1 MSRIPLLP
9 PVVPPHV
16 FCLLAEGVT
25 WANVRR
31 APVPGFADSRHFA
44 YAANTVGAGPT
55 GTPLLSREA
64 IADAVDVARK
74 VSGDRLT
81 RASVVFPDSW
91 ARILPIEF
99 DTLPDSEDAVRE
111 MVLWKLKKLL
121 PGISED
127 LSVVFEEMPKAG
139 DGGELRLLVAAAPL
153 EMIRSIEQSF
163 EAVGVRIG
171 LLAPASL
178 VLFEGLSPFFLSASG
193 GDYGLLHRSPGSL
206 VFVIARNGS
215 PIFFRQRPEE
225 ELEEGEDQDQEVRL
239 SLSYYF
245 EKLHGGALSAVYVHD
260 AAPGR
265 ELVSASALPVKPT
278 PVSGS
283 LFSADGGFDEKIA
296 ARPELL
302 AAFAAVY
309 EKG

>member
-206 VFVIARNGS
+206 VIVIARNGS

-283 LFSADGGFDEKIA
+283 LFSADRGFDEKIA
-296 ARPELL
+296 SRPELL

>member
-1 MSRIPLLP
+1 MKIPLLP

-16 FCLLAEGVT
+16 FCLLAEGMT

-31 APVPGFADSRHFA
+31 EPVPGFVDSRHFP
-44 YAANTVGAGPT
+44 YPANTVGAGPT
-55 GTPLLSREA
+55 GTPLFTREA
-64 IADAVDVARK
+64 IVDAVDVARRL
-74 VSGDRLT
+74 SGSRLA

-91 ARILPIEF
+91 ARILPIDF
-99 DTLPDSEDAVRE
+99 DTLPESEDAVRE

-127 LSVVFEEMPKAG
+127 LSVVFEQMPKAG
-139 DGGELRLLVAAAPL
+139 EGGELRLLVAAAPM
-153 EMIRSIEQSF
+153 EMVRSIEQSF
-163 EAVGVRIG
+163 EAVGIRVG

-178 VLFEGLSPFFLSASG
+178 VLFEGLSPLLRSLAG

-215 PIFFRQRPEE
+215 PVFFRQRPEE
-225 ELEEGEDQDQEVRL
+225 EGEEGEDQDQEVRL

-245 EKLHGGALSAVYVHD
+245 EKLHGGELSAVYVHD
-260 AAPGR
+260 SAPGR

-278 PVSGS
+278 RLSGS
-283 LFSADGGFDEKIA
+283 LFSADRGFDERVL

-302 AAFAAVY
+302 SAFAAVHG
-309 EKG
+309 KG

>member
-1 MSRIPLLP
+1 
-9 PVVPPHV
+9 
-16 FCLLAEGVT
+16 
-25 WANVRR
+25 
-31 APVPGFADSRHFA
+31 
-44 YAANTVGAGPT
+44 
-55 GTPLLSREA
+55 
-64 IADAVDVARK
+64 
-74 VSGDRLT
+74 
-81 RASVVFPDSW
+81 VFPDSW

-283 LFSADGGFDEKIA
+283 LFSADRGFDEKIA
-296 ARPELL
+296 SRPELL